1 MIRTLADTLE
11 KKRGQARHLP
21 THRARLRPRHCSR
34 RWPTREQRFRT
45 TTFCETVGHVEA
57 VVLLNT
63 MHYSLAEIKTETPV
77 CTLPDVNAKAL
88 ANTMVD
94 RLVSV
99 KAVKVGELVTLVAT
113 LTEVDT
119 KTAGKTLQDL

>member
-34 RWPTREQRFRT
+34 RWPTREQAFRP

-113 LTEVDT
+113 LTKVDT